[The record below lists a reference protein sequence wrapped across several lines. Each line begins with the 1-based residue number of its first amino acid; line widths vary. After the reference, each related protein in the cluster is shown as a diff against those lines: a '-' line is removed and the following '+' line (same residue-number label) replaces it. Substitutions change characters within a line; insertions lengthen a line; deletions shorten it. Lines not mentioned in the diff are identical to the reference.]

1 MRIQYAALNDLESV
15 VKDLT
20 KLGKGK
26 LVLYFDA
33 AVGWVATDEIELLPS
48 KYGAGS
54 FEFKAKAYGD
64 WMRPHVANA
73 VSALGAVRFLPA
85 SDMDKLFRKPIPL
98 APPPVAPAAA
108 AQEDSKS
115 KTAAA
120 ATPTSGKQGPPAA
133 QAQTARKAVP
143 VQSSGATPSVKR

>member
-26 LVLYFDA
+26 LVLFFDSQ
-33 AVGWVATDEIELLPS
+33 VGWVATDEVEVLPS
-48 KYGAGS
+48 KDGPGS

-98 APPPVAPAAA
+98 APPPPAQPVAGAGDPKSKAGPAKEAVAPGPAQQARKPAGTPGQAAA
-108 AQEDSKS
+108 
-115 KTAAA
+115 
-120 ATPTSGKQGPPAA
+120 PGK
-133 QAQTARKAVP
+133 R
-143 VQSSGATPSVKR
+143 

>member
-15 VKDLT
+15 IKDLT

-26 LVLYFDA
+26 LVLFFDA
-33 AVGWVATDEIELLPS
+33 AAGWVATDEVEVLPS
-48 KYGAGS
+48 KEGPGS

-85 SDMDKLFRKPIPL
+85 SDMDKLFRKPIP
-98 APPPVAPAAA
+98 APPPAPAQPQPAAPAAGAKPGA
-108 AQEDSKS
+108 APGAQ
-115 KTAAA
+115 AAG
-120 ATPTSGKQGPPAA
+120 SPPAKRQGSPASTTPPA
-133 QAQTARKAVP
+133 QASTA
-143 VQSSGATPSVKR
+143 KR

>member
-26 LVLYFDA
+26 LVLFFDSQ
-33 AVGWVATDEIELLPS
+33 VGWVATDEVEVLPS
-48 KYGAGS
+48 KDGPGS

-85 SDMDKLFRKPIPL
+85 SDMDKLYRKPIPL
-98 APPPVAPAAA
+98 APPAPAQPVAGSGEAKSKAGTPKEGAAPGAAQQARKQAVTTGPAAA
-108 AQEDSKS
+108 
-115 KTAAA
+115 
-120 ATPTSGKQGPPAA
+120 PGK
-133 QAQTARKAVP
+133 R
-143 VQSSGATPSVKR
+143 